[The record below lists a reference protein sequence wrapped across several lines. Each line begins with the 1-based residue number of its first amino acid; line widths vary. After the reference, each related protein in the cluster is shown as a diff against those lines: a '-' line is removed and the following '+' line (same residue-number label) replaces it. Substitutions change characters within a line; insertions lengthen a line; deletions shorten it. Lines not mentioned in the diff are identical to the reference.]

1 MPRQRQ
7 THAEV
12 TTRLR
17 ELATTIEAGKRQ
29 SQLTLAT
36 VAQSELP
43 LWLGFVEGREGAGSR
58 GGQRRVA
65 RFMANTVCLSCT
77 CPYRCRA
84 GHWVLPAGGQ
94 YVAFAPWLTCVM
106 LPRFGWLEVANR

>member
-1 MPRQRQ
+1 MAMRYKCLDSRIEQGRAPSLSPKRQPACCPLPCPQICEAFGANRYPFPEEVPRQRQ

-36 VAQSELP
+36 VAQSE
-43 LWLGFVEGREGAGSR
+43 
-58 GGQRRVA
+58 
-65 RFMANTVCLSCT
+65 
-77 CPYRCRA
+77 
-84 GHWVLPAGGQ
+84 
-94 YVAFAPWLTCVM
+94 
-106 LPRFGWLEVANR
+106 